1 MDSELK
7 ILLTIILVAMEV
19 VVTEQRIPTTV
30 EGPFEPVTR
39 RFDPSLRRGS
49 DDLPMDHPRLKKNV
63 TSIFPEQIAL
73 AISSPTSM
81 WVSWVTGDAKIGSN
95 VTPLDPSSVDSE
107 VWYGKQSGKFSSKRR
122 GNSTVYSQLYPFEG
136 LFNYTSGIIHHVR
149 IDGIVNQL
157 SNLIFFILSN

>member
-7 ILLTIILVAMEV
+7 VLSTIVLVTMEV
-19 VVTEQRIPTTV
+19 VTQQRIPTTV
-30 EGPFEPVTR
+30 EGLFEPVTR

-107 VWYGKQSGKFSSKRR
+107 VWSGKQSGK
-122 GNSTVYSQLYPFEG
+122 Y
-136 LFNYTSGIIHHVR
+136 
-149 IDGIVNQL
+149 
-157 SNLIFFILSN
+157 